1 MPRPAPSPHTRRPQR
16 GAPVHPSH
24 GGKDRAL
31 RSPGE
36 GGFALLI
43 TITLLAFLVLL
54 LVSLAGLTRVETQ
67 VAANNQSSSQ
77 ARQNALMALNLA
89 LGQLQRHAG
98 PDQRVTARADVL
110 PPATHTWASVPS
122 SPPPAAQP
130 TPAQYA
136 TARADDT
143 NSIGTYWRTRRNR
156 HWTGVWLNSNSDP
169 ADYDAD
175 DPAAFNPAPALQSW
189 LVSGNEKATDFTPET
204 QLTGLS
210 VNSLATDDT
219 LADADGNTH
228 RLLVGARTTGAA
240 DNTADLDRLVTAPQ
254 QNITATGIP
263 GTDGSAT
270 VIGRY
275 AWWVGDEGVKARA
288 NLVDPR
294 AATGTS
300 QANRIRLQSAQR
312 PAIEAMTTTGTDGL
326 GATYPANEPELL
338 NVFTPSQLSY
348 LSPAATFPA
357 ELKARFHDLSVTS
370 RGVLADV
377 KHGGLKADLTY
388 LFGQPNLSDFRTAL
402 QAAYADSA
410 VAPSSPSNSIFS
422 TVATP
427 YAALPADVSGSSQ
440 RYSDGIF
447 NNSATW
453 EQLWSFA
460 NQGASINAAN
470 ESAPRLHTRT
480 EHGLYP
486 LIMQSKLFFSLRIEG
501 GTVWVDLQPVVVL
514 ANPYNVKLGPAD
526 YVVRFSG
533 TQPRLR
539 FGNSTAPADYSLGSG
554 TVPGQFSIPNVFTGN
569 TRFVLSSSGMEAG
582 EAQIFTISA
591 ADNPGMVDDRVVF
604 DASGTASVVMKND
617 FDPLTGITIDTGQ
630 PLPATI
636 DGESKTHAALVVG
649 QSGMFT
655 ALYLDASGP
664 NDPAKVLQFT
674 FAQYTSDPANGSSLF
689 FLVDPISGGSRIGGG
704 LMNFYN
710 QPPGSAASTT
720 PQQAPFAQVNYRAL
734 WVNYSSSSSGN
745 NHPVEFARTY
755 GKNSASA
762 PVGTPFNPWLD
773 AHHMRPSPGAA
784 TTRWGIVNRGE
795 NGSQDQSAPQTLTP
809 LSVRNTDAGF
819 KNFLYDLPRQDQPL
833 ASLGQLQHFNTAGF
847 ITASSFLSQGSVSY
861 NSNIVHTWQVNYPI
875 SNSYPQPRVRRDQ
888 LFFSSSNF
896 GYHYDGSY
904 LWNDALWD
912 RFYFSTYPQQNN
924 AFDFA
929 ADKLVNS
936 RYAPFRDRSQ
946 VRWDDEEKFRGDGN
960 PATAANSRR
969 AAENLIVE
977 GAFNINSTSVEAWKA
992 VFSSLKNVPIA
1003 AETAT
1008 TAPYARTLYPEP
1020 TSGSAGAH
1028 TGVNANA
1035 WNGFRDLTRDNI
1047 QALAE
1052 EMVLQI
1058 RKRGPFLSLSDF
1070 VNRRLTPSA
1079 SDPHRM
1085 GLSGAL
1091 QAAID
1096 RVVNQRND
1104 VTAPLNALTSTTV
1117 SNSFQEN
1124 AYILPNGLAGFP
1136 GYLLQADVLSAL
1148 GATLS
1153 ARSDTFTIR
1162 TYGDSVNPATGD
1174 VTGRA
1179 WCEAIVQRLPDYV
1192 DSTAATATPASG
1204 SDAAT
1209 FGRRFQIVSFRWLS
1223 PDDI

>member
-1 MPRPAPSPHTRRPQR
+1 MPSRPQSL
-16 GAPVHPSH
+16 AVMH
-24 GGKDRAL
+24 
-31 RSPGE
+31 SPRRKRR
-36 GGFALLI
+36 GFALLI

-54 LVSLAGLTRVETQ
+54 LVSLASLTRVETQ
-67 VAANNQSSSQ
+67 VAANSQTLAQ

-110 PPATHTWASVPS
+110 PPPAASHTWATVPS
-122 SPPPAAQP
+122 APPPATQP
-130 TPAQYA
+130 TAAQY
-136 TARADDT
+136 TAARDADKA
-143 NSIGTYWRTRRNR
+143 SIDTYWRASRNR
-156 HWTGVWLNSNSDP
+156 QWTGVWKNHQSDP
-169 ADYDAD
+169 FKASSPKD
-175 DPAAFNPAPALQSW
+175 FNPIPGNPSDDTLLTPAW
-189 LVSGNEKATDFTPET
+189 LVSGNEESAAFSPET
-204 QLTGLS
+204 TLNGLS
-210 VNSLATDDT
+210 VASNATDDT
-219 LADADGNTH
+219 ITDSTGAVY
-228 RLLVGARTTGAA
+228 RLLVGAHSTAA
-240 DNTADLDRLVTAPQ
+240 TVSADLDRLVTAPQ
-254 QNITATGIP
+254 KEIRAANVP
-263 GTDGSAT
+263 GTDGNDT
-270 VIGRY
+270 VIGHY

-288 NLVDPR
+288 NLVDSY
-294 AATGTS
+294 AATNTVET
-300 QANRIRLQSAQR
+300 NRTRLQSAQR
-312 PAIEAMTTTGTDGL
+312 PAIEAMTTSGTDGL
-326 GATYPANEPELL
+326 GSTYPANDSDLL
-338 NVFTPSQLSY
+338 HVFTPAQLSY
-348 LSPAATFPA
+348 LSNTASFPA

-370 RGVLADV
+370 RGVLADT
-377 KHGGLKADLTY
+377 KNGGLKVDLSY
-388 LFGQPNLSDFRTAL
+388 LFGQHSLADFRTAL
-402 QAAYADSA
+402 QAAYGDPS
-410 VAPSSPSNSIFS
+410 VAPSSVSNSIFS

-427 YAALPADVSGSSQ
+427 YATLPPDASGSSQ

-470 ESAPRLHTRT
+470 EGTPRLQTRT

-486 LIMQSKLFFSLRIEG
+486 LIMQSKLFFSLRIDG
-501 GTVWVDLQPVVVL
+501 GTIWVDVQPVVVL

-539 FGNSTAPADYSLGSG
+539 FGNSDDTGQYLVSG
-554 TVPGQFSIPNVFTGN
+554 TPPGQIATANVFTAN
-569 TRFVLSSSGMEAG
+569 TRFVLSSTGMEAG

-591 ADNPGMVDDRVVF
+591 ADNPGMVADRLAF
-604 DASGTASVVMKND
+604 TSAGNTSVILKND
-617 FDPLTGITIDTGQ
+617 FDPLTAVTIDSGQ
-630 PLPATI
+630 ALPGTV
-636 DGESKTHAALVVG
+636 GGNTVTHAALVVG

-664 NDPAKVLQFT
+664 DTPAKALQFT
-674 FAQYTSDPANGSSLF
+674 FGQYTSDPANPIGLIS
-689 FLVDPISGGSRIGGG
+689 LVDPISSGSRVGGG

-710 QPPGSAASTT
+710 QPPGSAATAT

-734 WVNYSSSSSGN
+734 WVNYSSSNSGA

-755 GKNSASA
+755 VKNGASA
-762 PVGTPFNPWLD
+762 PVGSPFNPWLD
-773 AHHMRPSPGAA
+773 AHHMRPSPGAS

-795 NGSQDQSAPQTLTP
+795 NSAQDQSAPQTLTP

-819 KNFLYDLPRQDQPL
+819 HNFLYDLPRTDHPL

-875 SNSYPQPRVRRDQ
+875 SNSYPQPRVQRDQ
-888 LFFSSSNF
+888 LFFSTSNF

-904 LWNDALWD
+904 IWNDALWD
-912 RFYFSTYPQQNN
+912 RFYFSTFPQS
-924 AFDFA
+924 ASFDFA
-929 ADKLVNS
+929 TDKLVNA

-946 VRWDDEEKFRGDGN
+946 VEWDREENFRGDGN

-969 AAENLIVE
+969 AAQNLLVE

-1003 AETAT
+1003 SESSP
-1008 TAPYARTLYPEP
+1008 TAPYARTLYPDP
-1020 TSGSAGAH
+1020 ASGSTGAA
-1028 TGVNANA
+1028 TGLNANA
-1035 WNGFRDLTRDNI
+1035 WSGFRDLTRANI

-1070 VNRRLTPSA
+1070 VNRRLTPPA
-1079 SDPHRM
+1079 SDPLRL

-1104 VTAPLNALTSTTV
+1104 VTAPLNALTNTNLT
-1117 SNSFQEN
+1117 NSPANALQEN

-1148 GATLS
+1148 GPTLS

-1174 VTGRA
+1174 ITGRA
-1179 WCEAIVQRLPDYV
+1179 WCEAVVQRTPDYV
-1192 DSTAATATPASG
+1192 NPSLAATSTPAANSIN
-1204 SDAAT
+1204 AT
-1209 FGRRFQIVSFRWLS
+1209 FGRRFQIVSFRWLG
-1223 PDDI
+1223 PDEI

>member
-1 MPRPAPSPHTRRPQR
+1 M
-16 GAPVHPSH
+16 
-24 GGKDRAL
+24 
-31 RSPGE
+31 RSPDTRAPALSTPTAPRRSCRRD
-36 GGFALLI
+36 GFALLI

-54 LVSLAGLTRVETQ
+54 LVSLASLTRVETQ
-67 VAANNQSSSQ
+67 VASNHQTISR

-89 LGQLQRHAG
+89 LGQLQKHAG

-110 PPATHTWASVPS
+110 PPPAANHTWATVPS
-122 SPPPAAQP
+122 APPPAVQP
-130 TPAQYA
+130 TQADYA
-136 TARADDT
+136 SARSSDQTSLD
-143 NSIGTYWRTRRNR
+143 TYWRAARNR
-156 HWTGVWLNSNSDP
+156 QWTGVWKNHQRDPFDP
-169 ADYDAD
+169 ASPKD
-175 DPAAFNPAPALQSW
+175 FNPIPGNPSDDTLLTPAW
-189 LVSGNEKATDFTPET
+189 LVSGNEKSPDFTPET
-204 QLTGLS
+204 QLTGLAVTS
-210 VNSLATDDT
+210 TAIDDT
-219 LADADGNTH
+219 ITDTNGITH
-228 RLLVGARTTGAA
+228 RLLVSGRTTGATS
-240 DNTADLDRLVTAPQ
+240 NSTDLDRLVTAPQ
-254 QNITATGIP
+254 QAIKSTGIP
-263 GTDGSAT
+263 GTDGTAT
-270 VIGRY
+270 TIGHY

-288 NLVDPR
+288 NLIDHH
-294 AATGTS
+294 AATNTD
-300 QANRIRLQSAQR
+300 AARRTRLQSAQR
-312 PAIEAMTTTGTDGL
+312 PAIEAMTSNGLDGL
-326 GATYPANEPELL
+326 GLTWPANDAKLSLICNPA
-338 NVFTPSQLSY
+338 QLDY

-357 ELKARFHDLSVTS
+357 ELKTRYHDLSITS
-370 RGVLADV
+370 RGVLSDA
-377 KHGGLKADLTY
+377 KHGGLKHDLSY
-388 LFGQPNLSDFRTAL
+388 LFGRPSLADFRTAL
-402 QAAYADSA
+402 QAVYSD
-410 VAPSSPSNSIFS
+410 PSIASSSVSNSVFS
-422 TVATP
+422 SLTTP
-427 YAALPADVSGSSQ
+427 YATLPPDVSGSSQ

-447 NNSATW
+447 ANSSTW

-460 NQGASINAAN
+460 NQGSSIDASDTGT
-470 ESAPRLHTRT
+470 PRLQTRT
-480 EHGLYP
+480 EHGLSP
-486 LIMQSKLFFSLRIEG
+486 LIMQSKLFFSLRIDG
-501 GTVWVDLQPVVVL
+501 GTVWVDIQPVVVL

-539 FGNSTAPADYSLGSG
+539 FGNSDDPAQYLVSGSP
-554 TVPGQFSIPNVFTGN
+554 PGQIATANVFTAN
-569 TRFVLSSSGMEAG
+569 TRFVLSSTGIEAG

-591 ADNPGMVDDRVVF
+591 GDNPGMMEDRLPF
-604 DASGTASVVMKND
+604 DAASTTSVVMKND
-617 FDPLTGITIDTGQ
+617 FDPLTAITINTGQ
-630 PLPATI
+630 ALPGTVGS
-636 DGESKTHAALVVG
+636 DTVTHAALVVG

-664 NDPAKVLQFT
+664 NDPAKALQFT

-689 FLVDPISGGSRIGGG
+689 FLVDPISSGNRVGGG

-710 QPPGSAASTT
+710 QPPGSAATAT
-720 PQQAPFAQVNYRAL
+720 PQQAPFYQVNYRAL

-755 GKNSASA
+755 GKNAASA
-762 PVGTPFNPWLD
+762 PVGNPFNPWLD
-773 AHHMRPSPGAA
+773 AHHMRPSAGAA

-795 NGSQDQSAPQTLTP
+795 NASQDQSAAQTLTP

-819 KNFLYDLPRQDQPL
+819 QNFLYDLPRQDQPL

-875 SNSYPQPRVRRDQ
+875 SNSYPQPRVQRDQ

-912 RFYFSTYPQQNN
+912 RFYFSSFPQSGS
-924 AFDFA
+924 FDFA
-929 ADKLVNS
+929 TDQLINA

-946 VRWDDEEKFRGDGN
+946 VAWDHEENFRGDGN
-960 PATAANSRR
+960 PATAANSRL
-969 AAENLIVE
+969 AAQNLLVE

-992 VFSSLKNVPIA
+992 VFSSLKHVPIA
-1003 AETAT
+1003 SEASPS
-1008 TAPYARTLYPEP
+1008 APYARTLYPEP
-1020 TSGSAGAH
+1020 TSSSAGAA
-1028 TGVNANA
+1028 TGLNANA

-1052 EMVLQI
+1052 EMVLQV
-1058 RKRGPFLSLSDF
+1058 RKRGPFLSLADF
-1070 VNRRLTPSA
+1070 VNRRLTPST
-1079 SDPHRM
+1079 SDPFRM

-1104 VTAPLNALTSTTV
+1104 VTAPLNALTNTSLT
-1117 SNSFQEN
+1117 NSPANALQEN

-1148 GATLS
+1148 GPTLS

-1162 TYGDSVNPATGD
+1162 TYGDSVNPATGS

-1179 WCEAIVQRLPDYV
+1179 WCEAVVQRLPDYV
-1192 DSTAATATPASG
+1192 ESSLPATSTPAANSTN
-1204 SDAAT
+1204 AT

-1223 PDDI
+1223 PEDI